1 MNDHIRY
8 PPLNDHS
15 APWVPPCRANA
26 GFAPTYGYLA
36 NFAGARRPPV
46 KGGAAMDA
54 SFSQMAAEIKLRFNR
69 IDSAVEDHM
78 ARVKDLKREYE
89 ALGRTNVTGA
99 DKSV

>member
-1 MNDHIRY
+1 MN
-8 PPLNDHS
+8 
-15 APWVPPCRANA
+15 
-26 GFAPTYGYLA
+26 
-36 NFAGARRPPV
+36 
-46 KGGAAMDA
+46 A